1 MVNAIFPKKRGAG
14 RRKQGAS
21 NRDAEQNFSR
31 EPFTAEVV
39 DMASDGRGVI
49 HHPEGRTC
57 FVSVVWLGEKGTF
70 RLTDIKG
77 RTGSA
82 EVVEL
87 TQVAPQKVTAPCVY
101 HGHSAKHCGGCA
113 WQSIEYSAQLQAKQT
128 RVEKA
133 LANLCKPDAIAPILG
148 AEQTEGYRNRAQFKT
163 DGSKLGYVAPSSN
176 NIVDVETC
184 LVLTPHNAA
193 TLANLRQQL
202 PNSEWQPKRKEPWV
216 TLNIDE
222 THSADEVR
230 VNERLPFMQANSS
243 QNKLMKDWLAERL
256 ARVDLANP
264 AIELFCGSGNFTEVI
279 AAAGFPA
286 VAAVEVVGDA
296 LSALQA
302 KALANV
308 SVHGINLYEEGGLE
322 KALKTQ
328 PKAKTLVLDP
338 PRDGLKERAA
348 LLKKS
353 CKIRDILYISCD
365 LATFIRDVTDL
376 CGAGYKLVAVQPVD
390 QFPHTPH
397 VEILAHLRVKGG

>member
-57 FVSVVWLGEKGTF
+57 FVSGVWLGEKGTF

-176 NIVDVETC
+176 NIVDVETY
-184 LVLTPHNAA
+184 
-193 TLANLRQQL
+193 
-202 PNSEWQPKRKEPWV
+202 
-216 TLNIDE
+216 
-222 THSADEVR
+222 
-230 VNERLPFMQANSS
+230 
-243 QNKLMKDWLAERL
+243 
-256 ARVDLANP
+256 
-264 AIELFCGSGNFTEVI
+264 AIERACQFITHKLPDFGQDKTIAIIDIGSVITSITVLHNLSTIYTREEVFGGKQLTEAI
-279 AAAGFPA
+279 QRRYGLTYEEAG
-286 VAAVEVVGDA
+286 
-296 LSALQA
+296 LA
-302 KALANV
+302 KKQGALADDYV
-308 SVHGINLYEEGGLE
+308 PE
-322 KALKTQ
+322 
-328 PKAKTLVLDP
+328 VLDP
-338 PRDGLKERAA
+338 FREALIPLIRRSLQFFFSASNYNEVDHIVLAGGGAFIPGL
-348 LLKKS
+348 
-353 CKIRDILYISCD
+353 
-365 LATFIRDVTDL
+365 TDL
-376 CGAGYKLVAVQPVD
+376 VTERLGTSCTIADPFIDMTISNRVNRASLAADAPALMVCCG
-390 QFPHTPH
+390 
-397 VEILAHLRVKGG
+397 LALRSFYT